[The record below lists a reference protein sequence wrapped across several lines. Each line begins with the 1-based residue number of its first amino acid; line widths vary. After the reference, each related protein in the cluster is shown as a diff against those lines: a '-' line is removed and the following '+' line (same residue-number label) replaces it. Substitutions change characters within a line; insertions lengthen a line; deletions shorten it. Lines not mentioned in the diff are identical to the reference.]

1 MSLADEQQDRY
12 GKTVATIR
20 SASEDDSGDEV
31 EDDPVRQGAARR
43 RTVTQRRQATSATT
57 LRTTWYRQDRTGDDA
72 RTNNSAQ
79 LLLRHGKTRTETA
92 VGSAAISPSQYS
104 KTTASDF
111 TEETKPS
118 GQEGGWTASVRGEV
132 QGSERRDQGPPPT
145 GKLAAGAPRRQTDGE
160 RSRGLAGQEP
170 EVPRDRAD
178 SDSDGKGS
186 KTKDDTVEKTGSVAG
201 PVVQDLQHS
210 GDGTDGPSRRRDDSR
225 RLPRGVQAGAGRSA
239 GRNAFIRRIGGP
251 RSASYGDGFS
261 RCVRTTARAA
271 RERQDGHRLTEILTY
286 QEKGLTAPRTVKQA
300 QPLTKSA
307 RRHGKHVRPNEL
319 LGRKGAGRLRQG
331 HGRMAPQV
339 RYVNTRRRTGTA
351 QTVRR
356 DGKTTGGNLTTRA
369 KLVREEEGGRFCYEG
384 SERRDEGPPPIGTAC
399 GPQASRDKSQANS
412 YSDGKRRNAR
422 SLASTATVEQ
432 GSKTEDASVEQT
444 GRVRV
449 SRRLPLY
456 LRGQDSGKVRKTT
469 ATAEPCALRRELE
482 AVRWAVFDSG
492 ARTDGKPDGKTY
504 HKVGKYGRARSKG
517 MRTRLAEYGAGS
529 SKLTFRVSPV
539 SWTTGKQ
546 SPVTSILSLGAFAGS
561 LMGAPILDAVG
572 RRPGVWIA
580 LVIFSIGV
588 IMQTA
593 ATTAPLFAGGRVV
606 AGLSVGIVSTIV
618 PMYQSETAPRWIR
631 GAVVSAYQWAIT
643 IGLLVAAIVNK
654 GTSNINGTGCYRIP
668 ISIQLGFGG
677 LLGVLFFL
685 IPESPHWLIKRQRRE
700 DACKVLARMY
710 STTAD
715 DEVVQAEAYLIE
727 NNLQIELSVST
738 DSYLDCFKPKRKYL
752 ARTLTGIFLQA
763 WQQLT
768 GINFIFY
775 YGTTFFQ
782 SALPKSDPFAFTII
796 SNVVNVVSTVPGMWG
811 MERFGCRPLL
821 FYGALWMT
829 VCEYVVAIIGT
840 TRPSSD
846 QAAGRSLVAFVC
858 LYIAAFASTWG
869 PGAWVVCG
877 EIFPLAIRA
886 KSLSLCVASNWLWNF
901 AIGYA
906 TPYLVQKGHGYA
918 GLGAKVFFIW
928 QVPSAATIISD

>member
-1 MSLADEQQDRY
+1 M
-12 GKTVATIR
+12 
-20 SASEDDSGDEV
+20 
-31 EDDPVRQGAARR
+31 PVI
-43 RTVTQRRQATSATT
+43 S
-57 LRTTWYRQDRTGDDA
+57 DA
-72 RTNNSAQ
+72 VRTN
-79 LLLRHGKTRTETA
+79 L
-92 VGSAAISPSQYS
+92 
-104 KTTASDF
+104 
-111 TEETKPS
+111 
-118 GQEGGWTASVRGEV
+118 
-132 QGSERRDQGPPPT
+132 
-145 GKLAAGAPRRQTDGE
+145 
-160 RSRGLAGQEP
+160 
-170 EVPRDRAD
+170 
-178 SDSDGKGS
+178 
-186 KTKDDTVEKTGSVAG
+186 
-201 PVVQDLQHS
+201 PVVKPATFKQSVPAILI
-210 GDGTDGPSRRRDDSR
+210 
-225 RLPRGVQAGAGRSA
+225 GVAA
-239 GRNAFIRRIGGP
+239 AFGGFL
-251 RSASYGDGFS
+251 YGYD
-261 RCVRTTARAA
+261 
-271 RERQDGHRLTEILTY
+271 
-286 QEKGLTAPRTVKQA
+286 
-300 QPLTKSA
+300 
-307 RRHGKHVRPNEL
+307 
-319 LGRKGAGRLRQG
+319 
-331 HGRMAPQV
+331 
-339 RYVNTRRRTGTA
+339 TGTIS
-351 QTVRR
+351 
-356 DGKTTGGNLTTRA
+356 G
-369 KLVREEEGGRFCYEG
+369 
-384 SERRDEGPPPIGTAC
+384 I
-399 GPQASRDKSQANS
+399 
-412 YSDGKRRNAR
+412 
-422 SLASTATVEQ
+422 LAME
-432 GSKTEDASVEQT
+432 
-444 GRVRV
+444 
-449 SRRLPLY
+449 Y
-456 LRGQDSGKVRKTT
+456 FRKTFGVFWPVNIPSNFDT
-469 ATAEPCALRRELE
+469 ANPRPG
-482 AVRWAVFDSG
+482 FD
-492 ARTDGKPDGKTY
+492 
-504 HKVGKYGRARSKG
+504 
-517 MRTRLAEYGAGS
+517 L
-529 SKLTFRVSPV
+529 
-539 SWTTGKQ
+539 TTGKQ
-546 SPVTSILSLGAFAGS
+546 SLVTSILSLGTFAGS
-561 LMGAPILDAVG
+561 LMGAPISDAVG

-593 ATTAPLFAGGRVV
+593 ATTVPLFAGGRVV
-606 AGLSVGIVSTIV
+606 AGLGVGIVSTIV

-685 IPESPHWLIKRQRRE
+685 IPESPRWLIKRQRRE

-738 DSYLDCFKPKRKYL
+738 DSYMDCFKPKRKYL

-782 SALPKSDPFAFTII
+782 SALPKSDPFVFTII

-811 MERFGCRPLL
+811 MERFGRRPLL

-918 GLGAKVFFIW
+918 GLGTKVFFIW
-928 QVPSAATIISD
+928 GSTCFLASIFAYFTIYETKGLALEEVDELYAAVGALQSTAANKEIQLRRNALEAEVIQQELERGEMKGEDLKLETA